1 MKKIFEEFKVFIAR
15 GNVIDMSIGVVI
27 GAAFGKITSSL
38 VNDILMPIVGMFTGG
53 NDLSKLNIC
62 IRQAVYNESGEVVK
76 EAVNVGIGTF
86 ISTVLDFII
95 IAFIV
100 FLIIKSLNMATEKLK
115 KKQEEA
121 ENKEEKAPTTEELLA
136 SILSEIRKR

>member
-1 MKKIFEEFKVFIAR
+1 MKKIFEEFKTFIAR
-15 GNVIDMSIGVVI
+15 GNIVDMSIGVVI
-27 GAAFGKITSSL
+27 GGAFGKITSSL

-62 IRQAVYNESGEVVK
+62 IRQAIYNESGEVVK

-86 ISTVLDFII
+86 ISTVLDFMI

-100 FLIIKSLNMATEKLK
+100 FLIIKSLNMAAERLK
-115 KKQEEA
+115 KKQEEDGK
-121 ENKEEKAPTTEELLA
+121 KEEKAPTTEELLA
-136 SILSEIRKR
+136 SILSEIKKR

>member
-1 MKKIFEEFKVFIAR
+1 MKKIFEEFKTFIAR
-15 GNVIDMSIGVVI
+15 GNIVDMSIGVVI
-27 GAAFGKITSSL
+27 GGAFGKITSSL

-62 IRQAVYNESGEVVK
+62 IRQAIYNESGEVVK

-86 ISTVLDFII
+86 ISTVLDFMI

-100 FLIIKSLNMATEKLK
+100 FLIIKSLNMAAERLK
-115 KKQEEA
+115 KKQEEDDK
-121 ENKEEKAPTTEELLA
+121 KEEKAPTTEELLA
-136 SILSEIRKR
+136 SILSEIKKR